1 MRYTYT
7 DYLRDKAKKNTTS
20 TTEVEVKEPAVEV
33 FEPFEVFEDV
43 QVSAPVEETE
53 TETVQIIIPAEE
65 KTEITDDTVES
76 TPKNEKNKGKKN

>member
-7 DYLRDKAKKNTTS
+7 DYLRDKAKKNTAS
-20 TTEVEVKEPAVEV
+20 TTEVEVKEPTVEV

-43 QVSAPVEETE
+43 QVPAPVEETE
-53 TETVQIIIPAEE
+53 TVQVIIPAEE

-76 TPKNEKNKGKKN
+76 APKNKKSKSKKN